1 MTRQDMGGEILC
13 QNLTYKYRGRID
25 SAVANAEMIEKRRR
39 EDSLRREMARKA
51 QNAKKRAGA
60 KVKSTPGLASAKRA
74 VREPSFDGAFA
85 PDGGRFT
92 YAYSRGAGVRANTVG
107 FDRELYRMCRPEVT
121 REKKI
126 DTEVK
131 KGKSKTKKI
140 ISAVSRENRR
150 RREETPAPSE
160 RRVRTAPISKAF
172 IAGVLLCTVL
182 LIVVLNTYA
191 SYSQISSDVNDLK
204 GVQAEL
210 TVERDRLKGRLEIR
224 DDIKVIENTAVNEIG
239 MVQSDY
245 VEKRYVSIAGGERI
259 EVISNE
265 GDEGENANFF
275 STLLSVV
282 GGQFERILDYID

>member
-1 MTRQDMGGEILC
+1 MTRQNTSGSEILC
-13 QNLTYKYRGRID
+13 QNLTYKYRNRID
-25 SAVANAEMIEKRRR
+25 SAIANAEMIEKRRK
-39 EDSLRREMARKA
+39 EDSLRREKARKA
-51 QNAKKRAGA
+51 ENAKKKAGA
-60 KVKSTPGLASAKRA
+60 KVKFTPGLASAKRA

-85 PDGGRFT
+85 SDGRFT
-92 YAYSRGAGVRANTVG
+92 YAYSRGAEVRANTAG

-121 REKKI
+121 REKRI

-131 KGKSKTKKI
+131 TKKSKTKKI
-140 ISAVSRENRR
+140 ISAVSRENKR
-150 RREETPAPSE
+150 RREETPAPTE

-172 IAGVLLCTVL
+172 IAGILICTVL

-191 SYSQISSDVNDLK
+191 SYSQVSADVNDLK
-204 GVQAEL
+204 SVKAEL

-265 GDEGENANFF
+265 GTEGEDANFF
-275 STLLSVV
+275 STLLSAMS
-282 GGQFERILDYID
+282 GQFERILDYID